1 MQIENYGTIGN
12 VAQVTQK
19 APLKISITVF
29 DPDVVKKVAD
39 AVRESGL
46 NLNPQVEGNTLTVN
60 IPKPSKETRESYIKI
75 IHKNGEK
82 VSFLVYNN
90 YILFVI

>member
-1 MQIENYGTIGN
+1 
-12 VAQVTQK
+12 
-19 APLKISITVF
+19 
-29 DPDVVKKVAD
+29 
-39 AVRESGL
+39 L